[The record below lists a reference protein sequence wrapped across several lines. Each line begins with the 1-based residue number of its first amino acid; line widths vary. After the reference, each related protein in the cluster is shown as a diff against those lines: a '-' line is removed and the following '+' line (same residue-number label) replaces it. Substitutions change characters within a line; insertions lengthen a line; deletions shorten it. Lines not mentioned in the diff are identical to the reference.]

1 MNRAKFTQLKR
12 RGNKCLFLSLKKIE
26 GIISYLFF
34 VKMYCCLKRLI
45 FITIARQLLKKI
57 EKIMRKV
64 SRLHSTSRKNFY
76 FFLFLKRGKKQ
87 SEKSMKKKSHHKNQ
101 RKKQK

>member
-1 MNRAKFTQLKR
+1 MVKAKFMQLKK
-12 RGNKCLFLSLKKIE
+12 GKKIMFLSDILKKIE

-57 EKIMRKV
+57 EKN
-64 SRLHSTSRKNFY
+64 H
-76 FFLFLKRGKKQ
+76 
-87 SEKSMKKKSHHKNQ
+87 EKSK
-101 RKKQK
+101 

>member
-1 MNRAKFTQLKR
+1 MFVSILI
-12 RGNKCLFLSLKKIE
+12 KIE

-45 FITIARQLLKKI
+45 FITIARQLLKKLK
-57 EKIMRKV
+57 KIMRKV

-76 FFLFLKRGKKQ
+76 FFLFLKRGKKTIR
-87 SEKSMKKKSHHKNQ
+87 EIDEKKSHHKNQ